1 MTPPIPTME
10 WTDEGIRIIDQTRLP
25 VEEVYITLTS
35 VEEVC
40 EAIKSLRVRGA
51 PALGIAGAMG
61 LALAGGIA
69 LSRGEDLEAAIQN
82 EAERLRSTRPTAVNL
97 GWAID
102 RSLARWSTTSSMGDE
117 QRVQA
122 LVSEARAIHEE
133 DLAMSRA
140 MARAGAELLPRGARV
155 LTHCN
160 TGGLATGGLGTAL
173 GVVMEAHFQGKEPVV
188 FADETRPLLQ
198 GARLTAWECQRV
210 GIPVTLL
217 VDGAAPSLMSSGKV
231 DVVLY
236 GADRVARN
244 GDTANKI
251 GSYMLGLA
259 AGAHG
264 IPLYIVA
271 PTSSF
276 DPSIPDGS
284 AIPIEQRPGDEV
296 RRWGGHVTAPEC
308 PVYNP
313 AFDVTPAELIAGW
326 VTEKGVIHPPFVWE
340 PH

>member
-1 MTPPIPTME
+1 ME
-10 WTDEGIRIIDQTRLP
+10 WTEEGIRIIDQTRLP
-25 VEEVYITLTS
+25 AEEIYLTLTS
-35 VEEVC
+35 VEDVC

-51 PALGIAGAMG
+51 PALGIVGAMG
-61 LALAGGIA
+61 LALAGKIA
-69 LSRGEDLEAAIQN
+69 LESGHDLEAFIPA
-82 EAERLRSTRPTAVNL
+82 EADRLRSTRPTAVNL
-97 GWAID
+97 GWALD
-102 RSLARWSTTSSMGDE
+102 RSLARWESTKGLRPE
-117 QRVQA
+117 ERVQT
-122 LVSEARAIHEE
+122 LVDEARAIHEE
-133 DLAMSRA
+133 DLDMSRA

-217 VDGAAPSLMSSGKV
+217 VDGAAPSLMRSGKV

-236 GADRVARN
+236 GADRVAQN

-251 GSYMLGLA
+251 GSYMLALA
-259 AGAHG
+259 SRAHNV
-264 IPLYIVA
+264 PLYIVA

-276 DPSIPDGS
+276 DLSVPDGG
-284 AIPIEQRPGDEV
+284 AIPIEERSADEV
-296 RRWGGHVTAPEC
+296 RRWGGHVTAPEV

-313 AFDVTPAELIAGW
+313 AFDVTPAEYIAGW
-326 VTEKGVIHPPFVWE
+326 VTEKGVVRPPFPWGP